1 LGLIIDCLYLISLS
15 IMAESQLELIGKWNG
30 KEYPIIVSPSDTI
43 QDLKH
48 RLEELTKVQPKRQ
61 KIMGLTLKGKLPS
74 DDVPIS
80 SLNVK
85 PQHKFIMMGSIEEQ
99 INSVV
104 TAAADPSTVI
114 DDFDYDYVP
123 NEEDAKH
130 NLDAIAKL
138 KKIIDTTQIQLIHEP
153 RPDKKL
159 LVLDLDYTILDCKKI
174 SEEGVNLADYTRPY
188 LQEFLTT
195 CYKDYDIAVWSQ
207 THWRWVEIKLT
218 EMGLLTSESY
228 RISFVMDRTMM
239 FPITSNHGGKKREHE
254 VKALEII
261 WAKFPNWNKTNTI
274 HVDDLSRN
282 FALNPKNGLKIPAF
296 KNALQTRNTDR
307 VLMRLAKYLS
317 LIASNPDL
325 SSIDHNNWVQ
335 YLIDHE

>member
-1 LGLIIDCLYLISLS
+1 MTEEG
-15 IMAESQLELIGKWNG
+15 EGVQVELIGKWNG
-30 KEYPIIVSPSDTI
+30 KEYPIVVSPNATV

-61 KIMGLTLKGKLPS
+61 KIMGLSIKGKVAP
-74 DDVPIS
+74 DDAPIS
-80 SLNVK
+80 ALNVK
-85 PQHKFIMMGSIEEQ
+85 PKHKFIMMGTVEEQ
-99 INSVV
+99 INSII

-123 NEEDAKH
+123 SEEEAKH
-130 NLDAIAKL
+130 NVEARTKL
-138 KKIIDTTQIQLIHEP
+138 KKVIEKTQIQLIHEP
-153 RPDKKL
+153 RPTKKL

-188 LQEFLTT
+188 LQEFLAV
-195 CYKDYDIAVWSQ
+195 CFKEYDIAVWSQ
-207 THWRWVEIKLT
+207 THWKWVEIKLT
-218 EMGLLTSESY
+218 EMGLLTSDSY
-228 RISFVMDRTMM
+228 HISFVMDRTMM
-239 FPITSNHGGKKREHE
+239 FPIISNHGGKKREHE

-296 KNALQTRNTDR
+296 KNALQTRSSDR
-307 VLMRLAKYLS
+307 VLLRLAKYLT
-317 LIASNPDL
+317 LIAAQSDL
-325 SSIDHNNWVQ
+325 SALDHNNWVQ
-335 YLIDHE
+335 YLLDHEQ